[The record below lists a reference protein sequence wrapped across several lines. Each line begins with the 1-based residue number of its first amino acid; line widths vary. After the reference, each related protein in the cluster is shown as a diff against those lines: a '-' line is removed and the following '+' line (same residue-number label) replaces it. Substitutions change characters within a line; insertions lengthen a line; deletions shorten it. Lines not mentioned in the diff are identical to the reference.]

1 MPGPMGGVG
10 KSPHLASILDRYRQT
25 WAESSFFWNAWQEM
39 LGKVVSMPSSS
50 RLLICRL
57 ATDARGGLSGE
68 IPQIAAAAL
77 IPGPKKVQR
86 RDNKPKVVIFCQNL
100 SKSPKAACSNCT
112 RQITGSVDLN
122 EMDCIARRHTHDHR
136 QVSPCKNG
144 DWLRVSRCLSPF
156 LQRALNHAWVAT
168 LPGWNRSC
176 GDAHGVTSPHGQLQA
191 SLLISK
197 NLRRLPWHK
206 LSAQSKVFDATGP
219 NQEKE
224 VDYAAERKDKP
235 TVYIRS

>member
-1 MPGPMGGVG
+1 MYFFFQAEDGIRDIGVTG
-10 KSPHLASILDRYRQT
+10 VQT
-25 WAESSFFWNAWQEM
+25 
-39 LGKVVSMPSSS
+39 
-50 RLLICRL
+50 C
-57 ATDARGGLSGE
+57 
-68 IPQIAAAAL
+68 AL
-77 IPGPKKVQR
+77 PI
-86 RDNKPKVVIFCQNL
+86 
-100 SKSPKAACSNCT
+100 SCSNCT